1 MPSSDRTFKRGDV
14 VVLPYPYTNRLAEK
28 RRPALVVSSDEFN
41 ARSGLL
47 WVAMITSAGQNSLP
61 DDIALENEE
70 TGLGTASVARLSK
83 LATIEADRVIRVAG
97 RIDGKTRKDIRKAL
111 SEIVG

>member
-1 MPSSDRTFKRGDV
+1 MPSSNSTFKRGDV
-14 VVLPYPYTNRLAEK
+14 VVLPYPNTNRLTEK

-61 DDIALENEE
+61 DDISLESEE
-70 TGLGTASVARLSK
+70 VGLTVPSIARLAK
-83 LATIEADRVIRVAG
+83 ITTIEADRVIRVAG
-97 RIDGKTRKDIRKAL
+97 RVDGKTRKDRRKTLA
-111 SEIVG
+111 EIID